1 MSQETVERTF
11 NVSFPARLVISN
23 IRGSVEITPGSESE
37 VRISA
42 VKHNESGDVSRTEI
56 LMDQDA
62 DGTVRVE
69 TRYRHG
75 GYFLFGDRPCK
86 VEYVVSVPKRCSV
99 DCKGVSSSA
108 SVIGLEGEFYISTVS
123 GGVQAKDL
131 VGPVRLNSVSGQIS
145 GEAVSGSLDY
155 ETVSGSI
162 RLVESSLARVK
173 GSSVSG
179 KVWLQTDLKDG
190 PYKFDTVSGGLYL
203 LVPPGTTCTVES
215 HAVSGSLATDLP
227 VNRDTRH
234 GGHQRAEIGGG
245 GTLVQFSGVSG
256 NISILSGMGEQSHGA
271 VNSQPAAAAPEP
283 GNPVDANEILDK
295 IERGEITVD
304 EGIALLKNRH

>member
-11 NVSFPARLVISN
+11 NVTSPARLVISN

-37 VRISA
+37 VRITA
-42 VKHNESGDVSRTEI
+42 IKHNDSGDAARTEI

-69 TRYRHG
+69 TRYRHD

-86 VEYVVSVPKRCSV
+86 IEYMVSVPKRCSV

-108 SVIGLEGEFYISTVS
+108 LVNGLEGEFHISTIS
-123 GGVQAKDL
+123 GAVQAKDL
-131 VGPVRLNSVSGQIS
+131 VGPVRLNSVSGQVS
-145 GEAVSGSLDY
+145 GEAITGSLDY

-162 RLVESSLARVK
+162 RLIKSSLPQVK

-179 KVWLQTDLKDG
+179 RVWLQTALKDG
-190 PYKFDTVSGGLYL
+190 PYKFDTVSGSLYL

-215 HAVSGSLATDLP
+215 NAISSSLVTDLP
-227 VNRDTRH
+227 VNSDTRH
-234 GGHQRAEIGGG
+234 GGHRRAEIGGG
-245 GTLVQFSGVSG
+245 GTLVEFRGLSG
-256 NISILSGMGEQSHGA
+256 NVSILSGEGEQPHAA
-271 VNSQPAAAAPEP
+271 VYRQPAETAPEP
-283 GNPVDANEILDK
+283 GNPVGANEILDK

-304 EGIALLKNRH
+304 EGIAQLKNKH